1 MDRGDFMHLP
11 TLLLGSST
19 DMLSKARREL
29 ARLRDDVNIDTV
41 FNYFVTAHHVQ
52 DYLRAET
59 PDHAGDVDALLA
71 DPDLIV
77 CRSICNQGK
86 HLKVD
91 RRASPVGEKLS
102 GRSGVAGIGVVGE
115 MVVGAGI
122 VWDLTYDGASLDPIA
137 LAERVLAKLEKFFV
151 AHGISTTQ

>member
-1 MDRGDFMHLP
+1 MYP
-11 TLLLGSST
+11 PALLLGSST

-41 FNYFVTAHHVQ
+41 FNFFVTAYHIQ
-52 DYLRAET
+52 DYIRAEA
-59 PDHAGDVDALLA
+59 PNRAGDVDTLFA

-86 HLKVD
+86 HLRVD

-102 GRSGVAGIGVVGE
+102 GRSGVLGIGVLDE
-115 MVVGAGI
+115 MVLDTGI
-122 VWDLTYDGASLDPIA
+122 VWDLTYDGASHDPIA
-137 LAERVLAKLEKFFV
+137 LAKRVLAKLEKFFV
-151 AHGISTTQ
+151 AHGILTAQ